1 MERKLSQNKNFVTLI
16 TAQAISS
23 LGDWLS
29 IVAII
34 TLVGLKWEA
43 TPMQMSLIIL
53 SLAMPMA
60 LLGPLS
66 GAIADRMERK
76 TLMIVSDVA
85 RGILILLLT
94 LASSV
99 WMVYIILFA
108 TGIFS
113 SVFVPAKNGKLK
125 ELVKDENIKGAMSL
139 TSMIDSSTKVM
150 GPLISGI
157 LVSSF
162 GMYNVFYIDSAT
174 FFLSAILILL
184 LPATA
189 KESSNNRQEGK
200 QDSSLKTD
208 LQEGITFIRQSSYL
222 LYGLFL
228 LGISLLIL
236 QLSDSQII
244 ILLRE
249 LTNVSPDL
257 FGYAVTSSGSGML
270 ITGVFLSRK
279 TEYNAYMYMCFG
291 VLGIGT
297 GFGVMAV
304 LTYFNL
310 SLSIIWVPFLAL
322 IVGISA
328 GLVFIP
334 FQAAVQ
340 EKTPVHMTGRV
351 FGVINSTTTT
361 ATIIGP
367 LAGGALATVIG
378 IIPSFVVTSS
388 LLIFLFFISVL
399 FRNKVE
405 QEDEH
410 VTESQPGTQGAASRQ
425 IN

>member
-1 MERKLSQNKNFVTLI
+1 M
-16 TAQAISS
+16 
-23 LGDWLS
+23 
-29 IVAII
+29 
-34 TLVGLKWEA
+34 
-43 TPMQMSLIIL
+43 
-53 SLAMPMA
+53 
-60 LLGPLS
+60 
-66 GAIADRMERK
+66 
-76 TLMIVSDVA
+76 
-85 RGILILLLT
+85 
-94 LASSV
+94 
-99 WMVYIILFA
+99 
-108 TGIFS
+108 
-113 SVFVPAKNGKLK
+113 
-125 ELVKDENIKGAMSL
+125 
-139 TSMIDSSTKVM
+139 
-150 GPLISGI
+150 
-157 LVSSF
+157 
-162 GMYNVFYIDSAT
+162 
-174 FFLSAILILL
+174 L

-257 FGYAVTSSGSGML
+257 FGYAVTSSGLGML

-328 GLVFIP
+328 GFVFIP

-351 FGVINSTTTT
+351 FGVINSTMTT

>member
-1 MERKLSQNKNFVTLI
+1 LKHKLSQNKNFVTLI

-76 TLMIVSDVA
+76 TLMIVSDVV

-108 TGIFS
+108 TGVFS

-139 TSMIDSSTKVM
+139 TSMIDSSTKVL

-162 GMYNVFYIDSAT
+162 GTYNVFYIDSAT
-174 FFLSAILILL
+174 FFLSALLILL

-189 KESSNNRQEGK
+189 KESSNNKQEGK

-222 LYGLFL
+222 MYGLFL

-257 FGYAVTSSGSGML
+257 FGYAVTSSGLGML
-270 ITGVFLSRK
+270 ITGIFLSRK
-279 TEYNAYMYMCFG
+279 IEYNAYMYMCFG
-291 VLGIGT
+291 VLGIGA

-310 SLSIIWVPFLAL
+310 SLSIMWVPFLAL

-328 GLVFIP
+328 GFVFIP

-425 IN
+425 VN

>member
-1 MERKLSQNKNFVTLI
+1 MKPNLKQNKNFVTLI
-16 TAQAISS
+16 TAQVISS

-60 LLGPLS
+60 VFGPVS
-66 GAIADRMERK
+66 GAIADRLDRK
-76 TLMIVSDVA
+76 KLMIISDVV

-139 TSMIDSSTKVM
+139 TSMIDSSTKVL

-162 GMYNVFYIDSAT
+162 GTYNVFYIDSAT
-174 FFLSAILILL
+174 FFLSALLILL

-189 KESSNNRQEGK
+189 KEPLNNKQEGK
-200 QDSSLKTD
+200 QASSLRSD
-208 LQEGITFIRQSSYL
+208 LQEGFTFIRQSSYL
-222 LYGLFL
+222 MYGLFL

-257 FGYAVTSSGSGML
+257 FGYAVTSSGLGML
-270 ITGVFLSRK
+270 ITGIVLSKK
-279 TEYNAYMYMCFG
+279 TDYNAYLYMCLG
-291 VLGIGT
+291 VLGIGA
-297 GFGVMAV
+297 GFGGMAA
-304 LTYFNL
+304 LTYL
-310 SLSIIWVPFLAL
+310 DLALSIVWVPAL
-322 IVGISA
+322 RLVVGIAA

-334 FQAAVQ
+334 FQSAVQ
-340 EKTPVHMTGRV
+340 EKTPVHLTGRV

-378 IIPSFVVTSS
+378 IIPSFVITSS
-388 LLIFLFFISVL
+388 LLIFLFFISL
-399 FRNKVE
+399 IFRNKVE

-425 IN
+425 VN

>member
-76 TLMIVSDVA
+76 TLMIVSDVV

-108 TGIFS
+108 TGVFS

-139 TSMIDSSTKVM
+139 TSMIDSSTKVL

-162 GMYNVFYIDSAT
+162 GTYNVFYIDSAT
-174 FFLSAILILL
+174 FFLSALLILL
-184 LPATA
+184 LPATV
-189 KESSNNRQEGK
+189 KESSNNKQEGK
-200 QDSSLKTD
+200 QDSSLRTD

-222 LYGLFL
+222 MYGLFL

-257 FGYAVTSSGSGML
+257 FGYAVTSSGLGML
-270 ITGVFLSRK
+270 ITGIFLSRK

-291 VLGIGT
+291 VLGIGA

-310 SLSIIWVPFLAL
+310 SLSIMWVPILAL

-328 GLVFIP
+328 GFVFIP

-378 IIPSFVVTSS
+378 IIPSFIVTSS

-425 IN
+425 VN

>member
-1 MERKLSQNKNFVTLI
+1 MERKLSQNKNFVPLI

-66 GAIADRMERK
+66 GVIADRMERK

-85 RGILILLLT
+85 RGILILLLP

-113 SVFVPAKNGKLK
+113 SIFVPAKNGKLK

-174 FFLSAILILL
+174 FF
-184 LPATA
+184 
-189 KESSNNRQEGK
+189 
-200 QDSSLKTD
+200 
-208 LQEGITFIRQSSYL
+208 
-222 LYGLFL
+222 FL
-228 LGISLLIL
+228 L
-236 QLSDSQII
+236 
-244 ILLRE
+244 
-249 LTNVSPDL
+249 
-257 FGYAVTSSGSGML
+257 F
-270 ITGVFLSRK
+270 
-279 TEYNAYMYMCFG
+279 
-291 VLGIGT
+291 
-297 GFGVMAV
+297 
-304 LTYFNL
+304 
-310 SLSIIWVPFLAL
+310 
-322 IVGISA
+322 
-328 GLVFIP
+328 
-334 FQAAVQ
+334 
-340 EKTPVHMTGRV
+340 
-351 FGVINSTTTT
+351 
-361 ATIIGP
+361 
-367 LAGGALATVIG
+367 
-378 IIPSFVVTSS
+378 
-388 LLIFLFFISVL
+388 
-399 FRNKVE
+399 
-405 QEDEH
+405 
-410 VTESQPGTQGAASRQ
+410 
-425 IN
+425 

>member
-1 MERKLSQNKNFVTLI
+1 MEHKLSQNKNFVTLI

-76 TLMIVSDVA
+76 TLMIVSDVV

-125 ELVKDENIKGAMSL
+125 ELVKDDNIKGAMSL
-139 TSMIDSSTKVM
+139 TSMIDSSTKVL

-162 GMYNVFYIDSAT
+162 GTYNVFYIDSAT
-174 FFLSAILILL
+174 FFLSALLILL

-222 LYGLFL
+222 MYGLFL

-249 LTNVSPDL
+249 LSIVSPDL
-257 FGYAVTSSGSGML
+257 FGYAVTSSGLGML
-270 ITGVFLSRK
+270 ITGIFLSRK

-291 VLGIGT
+291 ILGIGA

-310 SLSIIWVPFLAL
+310 SLSIMWVPILAL
-322 IVGISA
+322 IVGIST
-328 GLVFIP
+328 GFVFIP

-361 ATIIGP
+361 ATIIRP

-388 LLIFLFFISVL
+388 LLIFLFFISVI

-405 QEDEH
+405 QEDEY